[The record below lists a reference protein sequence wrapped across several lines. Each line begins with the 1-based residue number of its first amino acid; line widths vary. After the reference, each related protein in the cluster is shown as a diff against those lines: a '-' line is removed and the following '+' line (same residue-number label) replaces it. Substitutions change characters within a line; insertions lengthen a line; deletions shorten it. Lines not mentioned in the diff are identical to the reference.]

1 MVTPKFP
8 TPNELI
14 EGPLDR
20 AVDLVTGIVNLVVDS
35 PPGVIYNMVRAVVPA
50 LQETRIDTPFGSV
63 RAPEIG
69 LPDLKRLVL
78 DPRKRDAVKAA
89 IAIDASGVVGLIP
102 GVGDIAADVAED
114 TYGARLRQLLTT
126 QEMNQYTR
134 FDKLGPS
141 TIAVVRTFMR
151 ESMEK

>member
-1 MVTPKFP
+1 
-8 TPNELI
+8 
-14 EGPLDR
+14 
-20 AVDLVTGIVNLVVDS
+20 
-35 PPGVIYNMVRAVVPA
+35 MVRVAIPAVE
-50 LQETRIDTPFGSV
+50 ETRLDTPFGTV

-69 LPDLKRLVL
+69 LPDLKRLTL

-102 GVGDIAADVAED
+102 GIGDIAADVAED
-114 TYGARLRQLLTT
+114 TYGARLRQILTP

-141 TIAVVRTFMR
+141 TVAVVRTFMR
-151 ESMEK
+151 ESMQK